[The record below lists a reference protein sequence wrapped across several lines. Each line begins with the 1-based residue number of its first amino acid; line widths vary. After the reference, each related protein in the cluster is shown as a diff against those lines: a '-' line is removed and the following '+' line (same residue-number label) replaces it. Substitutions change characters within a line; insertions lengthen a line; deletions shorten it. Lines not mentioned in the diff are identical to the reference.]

1 MEAGV
6 ATRTQRILVIDDDPD
21 IRRMAAL
28 SLERIGKFQVRLASG
43 CEEALGALGEGLPDV
58 VLLDVSMPGVDGPA
72 TLEALRRVPAA
83 AAIPVIFF
91 TATAN
96 AAEVE
101 RLVALGA
108 AGVIP
113 KPFEI
118 ADLPRRVREI
128 LARVA

>member
-1 MEAGV
+1 MGATAAG
-6 ATRTQRILVIDDDPD
+6 TKSILVVDDDPD

-28 SLERIGKFQVRLASG
+28 SLERIGKFHVRLASG
-43 CEEALGALGEGLPDV
+43 CEEALGALGERLPDV

-72 TLEALRRVPAA
+72 TLQALRKVPAA
-83 AAIPVIFF
+83 ASIPVIFF

-96 AAEVE
+96 ASEVE

-113 KPFEI
+113 KPFEV
-118 ADLPRRVREI
+118 ADLPRRVRDI
-128 LARVA
+128 LASLG